1 MPYIVTR
8 SDPTEPSITVPDGS
22 INVADTSVT
31 LVGRNYPNYGQAL
44 ADNFVHMV
52 ENFAS
57 PSPPSSPITGQVWY
71 DSTDDELVP
80 GIKRVGKLKVYD
92 GIQWRSVNNV
102 YTSTNIVAQNEIGD
116 ILVEVTATN
125 AIKVYTTS
133 GWKVPYFEFTAST
146 ITSLP
151 TLTTATDASRL
162 MVSQSGALYQIT
174 KDNFFSDRV
183 ATGMTMIWSASTATI
198 PTGWLLCN
206 GSSVLQASY
215 SDLYGVLGSR
225 YNTTATSSIN
235 FNLPNLVGP
244 TSTQGNFT
252 TTYYI
257 IKT

>member
-8 SDPTEPSITVPDGS
+8 SDPTEPPITVPDGS
-22 INVADTSVT
+22 INVVDTSVT

-57 PSPPSSPITGQVWY
+57 PSSPSNPVTGQVWY

-92 GIQWRSVNNV
+92 GIQWRSINNV

-116 ILVEVTATN
+116 ILVQFTATN
-125 AIKVYTTS
+125 AIKIYNGTS
-133 GWKVPYFEFTAST
+133 WQVPIFEFSATT

-151 TLTTATDASRL
+151 TLTTATDASGI
-162 MVSQSGALYQIT
+162 MVAQSGALYQIT
-174 KDNFFSDRV
+174 KENFFSDRV
-183 ATGMTMIWSASTATI
+183 TTGMTMIWSASTSTV
-198 PTGWLLCN
+198 PSGWLLCN
-206 GSSVLQASY
+206 GSSVLQANY
-215 SDLYGVLGSR
+215 LDLFSVLGSR
-225 YNTTATSSIN
+225 YNTTATSSLN

-244 TSTQGNFT
+244 TSSQGNFT
-252 TTYYI
+252 QTYYI

>member
-8 SDPTEPSITVPDGS
+8 SDPTEPPITVPDGS
-22 INVADTSVT
+22 INIADTSVT

-57 PSPPSSPITGQVWY
+57 PTPPSSPVTGQVWY

-80 GIKRVGKLKVYD
+80 GVKRVGKLKVYD
-92 GIQWRSVNNV
+92 GIKWRSINNV

-125 AIKVYTTS
+125 TIKVYDGS
-133 GWKVPYFEFTAST
+133 NWQVPVFQFSATT

-151 TLTTATDASRL
+151 TLTTATDASKL
-162 MVSQSGALYQIT
+162 MVSQSGALYGIT
-174 KDNFFSDRV
+174 KENFFSDRV
-183 ATGMTMIWSASTATI
+183 APGMMMVWPGTTSTIPVGWLICNGAELATGSYPDLYNSIGNRFNIAST
-198 PTGWLLCN
+198 PGFFR
-206 GSSVLQASY
+206 V
-215 SDLYGVLGSR
+215 
-225 YNTTATSSIN
+225 
-235 FNLPNLVGP
+235 PNVVGP
-244 TSTQGNFT
+244 NATQGNFT
-252 TTYYI
+252 TTNYI